1 MQNDVVK
8 PPVDNPPAPAGPQP
22 EPKPI
27 QDIAK
32 PAEPQISEPTPTEQ
46 QAQPQ
51 DAAALEPEAADQ
63 AKHEE
68 PQPPKAKS
76 SLPKGIIAVAG
87 VVCVALVGAV
97 LYLTV
102 SGPEEAQAPAPA
114 TQKQS
119 VSAEDVKATADEAND
134 LPEADADLSPEL
146 TDQSL
151 GL

>member
-8 PPVDNPPAPAGPQP
+8 PPVENQPAPAGPQP

-32 PAEPQISEPTPTEQ
+32 PAEPQATEPAPSEA
-46 QAQPQ
+46 QAQPEG
-51 DAAALEPEAADQ
+51 DASPEPGAPNQAEPEAPQ
-63 AKHEE
+63 E
-68 PQPPKAKS
+68 PKTKS

-87 VVCVALVGAV
+87 VVCVALIGAV

-102 SGPEEAQAPAPA
+102 SGPEEAQTPAPA
-114 TQKQS
+114 VQKNI
-119 VSAEDVKATADEAND
+119 SAEDVKATADGAD
-134 LPEADADLSPEL
+134 TLPEADADLSPEL